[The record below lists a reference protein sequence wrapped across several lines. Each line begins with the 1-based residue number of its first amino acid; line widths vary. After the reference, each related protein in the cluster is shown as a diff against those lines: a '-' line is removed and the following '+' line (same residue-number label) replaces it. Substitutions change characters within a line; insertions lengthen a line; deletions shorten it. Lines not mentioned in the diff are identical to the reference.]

1 MFNFQYYMT
10 VEKYQLYRLNPMRIL
25 AGGLVIS
32 FITGLYGCA
41 GHAAV
46 NNAPPSL
53 PVVTVSALPAVTYQ
67 DFTAS
72 IEGSRDIEIR
82 PLADGY
88 LTDIA
93 VDEGAYVQKGQVLFR
108 IDKRPYEEQ
117 LHNAVANLQ
126 AAKASQEN
134 AQINVDKL
142 KPLVAAKVVSDIQL
156 KSAEAV
162 YHSAQANVS
171 QAAAQVE
178 AARINIGYTTIT
190 APGDGYIGS
199 IPYKTGSLV
208 AKGMTGALTTVSV
221 TKEVRVYFSLS
232 ETGFL
237 QFTEKYAGQ
246 SIAEKVR
253 SMPPVQLVLADGSVY
268 PEKGKIELVKGQF
281 DKTVG
286 AINFRASF
294 PNASGTLKSGSTG
307 KIRIPTTLSSALV
320 VPQEATFEIQD
331 KVFVYLVADSNKV
344 VTRSLTIT
352 GKTSNYYFVA
362 DGVKQGERIVL
373 SSQSTLLMGGLK
385 DGMTIQ
391 PKMASMDS
399 LLRARPI

>member
-1 MFNFQYYMT
+1 MT
-10 VEKYQLYRLNPMRIL
+10 AKNHQSYRLHLRQLL
-25 AGGLVIS
+25 AGGLALS
-32 FITGLYGCA
+32 FMTGLYGCA
-41 GHAAV
+41 GRAAV
-46 NNAPPSL
+46 NNAPPTV
-53 PVVTVSALPAVTYQ
+53 PVVAVSALPATTYQ
-67 DFTAS
+67 DFTAA
-72 IEGSRDIEIR
+72 IQGSRDIEIR
-82 PLADGY
+82 PLVDGY

-93 VDEGAYVQKGQVLFR
+93 VDEGAAVHKGQVLFH

-117 LHNAVANLQ
+117 LHNAMANLQ
-126 AAKASQEN
+126 AAKAAQEN

-162 YHSAQANVS
+162 YHSAQANVA
-171 QAAAQVE
+171 QAEAQVE

-208 AKGMTGALTTVSV
+208 TKGMPGALTTVSE

-237 QFTEKYAGQ
+237 QFTEKYPGQ
-246 SIAEKVR
+246 SIAEKVK

-268 PEKGKIELVKGQF
+268 PEKGKVELAKGQF
-281 DKTVG
+281 DKTIG

-331 KVFVYLVADSNKV
+331 KIFVYLVADSNKV
-344 VTRSLTIT
+344 VTRSLTIA
-352 GKTSNYYFVA
+352 GKTPNYYFVA
-362 DGVKQGERIVL
+362 DGVKKGERIVL

-385 DGMTIQ
+385 DGMAIQ

-399 LLRARPI
+399 LLRAKPI